1 MSDPTAPVTRWRVDV
16 EYDGSGFAGWQLQP
30 GQRTI
35 QGELE
40 AAIPKLVGHAAR
52 VHGAGRTDAG
62 VHALQQVAMF
72 ETTTPRPARAI
83 RDGLNAH
90 LPHDVSVVAA
100 AVAADDFHPRHSPHQ
115 KTYIYRW
122 LTRPSRPVWW
132 RGRCWHLRAELDV
145 DAMQQA
151 VDALVG
157 THDFSSFRAAG
168 CSAPHAVRTL
178 EGATVVRDG
187 DLVQLQVVG
196 TGFLR
201 HMVRILSGSLVR
213 VGRKRQPPEWLVG
226 VLAARDRRAAGE
238 TAPPEGLLLASIR
251 YGVGAAVDRQPTH

>member
-115 KTYIYRW
+115 K
-122 LTRPSRPVWW
+122 P
-132 RGRCWHLRAELDV
+132 
-145 DAMQQA
+145 
-151 VDALVG
+151 
-157 THDFSSFRAAG
+157 
-168 CSAPHAVRTL
+168 
-178 EGATVVRDG
+178 
-187 DLVQLQVVG
+187 
-196 TGFLR
+196 
-201 HMVRILSGSLVR
+201 
-213 VGRKRQPPEWLVG
+213 
-226 VLAARDRRAAGE
+226 
-238 TAPPEGLLLASIR
+238 
-251 YGVGAAVDRQPTH
+251 